1 MKDQS
6 SKIIQ
11 LAVNPETVLDAVDNL
26 SGADQVSPVQNQHA
40 RMDSPADVGKANSPT
55 EIHLEYSEGS
65 PSSKSEEIC
74 LEGSDAAPK
83 ESESLF
89 GNSETPERQENAS
102 LTVGNKPF
110 SPFNG
115 RYWIGEQIGTGGMG
129 LVHLGWDL
137 HLQRHVAIK
146 LIRQDRKDG
155 KQSLHRFLREARIA
169 SRLRHPGILGIH
181 DFSVESSGSGY
192 IIMDLITGKTMEQ
205 AICEAVDDEAKKQS
219 LLTTFLQIC
228 QAVSFAH
235 ANGVVHRDLKPA
247 NIMVG
252 DFGLATVLDWG
263 LAKVVGSNWSPSEKL
278 EDETEGA
285 ESHPIV
291 IERMSRSPESFS
303 TLFGTVMGTPY
314 YLAPEQA
321 RGEVVDYRA
330 DVFSLGGILCHLLT
344 GSPPFAGEKI
354 LDVYQKSASGDVS
367 MALERLDRC
376 GAPISIVNLA
386 KHCLEPNV
394 QNRPE
399 NASSLV
405 RVLKAYFESGQRRA
419 EEELVRFF
427 DLSLDLFCIANT
439 QGYFWKVNGD
449 FSRTLGY
456 TTKELTSSPF
466 IEFVHPEDRTD
477 TLNEI
482 MRLSRG
488 EPTIQFKN
496 RYRKKNGEY
505 IWLEWNARS
514 LKEEGMIYAVARDIT
529 ERILLEEEKELIE
542 SEYFRLSEIVQS
554 ATDAIIAK
562 DLNGVVQSW
571 NHGAEKLFGYSSS
584 EMMGKP
590 IHAIIP
596 DERMNEEDAI
606 IARIRKGE
614 KVEHFETVRIH
625 KSGQRIDISICISP
639 IHDPTGT
646 VIGASK
652 IARSLSNQRLLES
665 QLAKSRQALVEF
677 AENANIPLH
686 SVDQTGTILWANNAE
701 LSFLGYS
708 RQEYIGQPI
717 AKFHADQECISNLIG
732 MLRQGEVIY
741 HCLAKL
747 IAKDGTIKDV
757 AIYSSALQEDEDKFH
772 TRCFTIDLSHGST
785 QNMT

>member
-89 GNSETPERQENAS
+89 GNSQTPERQENAS

-263 LAKVVGSNWSPSEKL
+263 LAKVVGSKGSPSEQV
-278 EDETEGA
+278 E
-285 ESHPIV
+285 
-291 IERMSRSPESFS
+291 
-303 TLFGTVMGTPY
+303 
-314 YLAPEQA
+314 
-321 RGEVVDYRA
+321 
-330 DVFSLGGILCHLLT
+330 
-344 GSPPFAGEKI
+344 
-354 LDVYQKSASGDVS
+354 DVS
-367 MALERLDRC
+367 ISGKLQYIIWDRY
-376 GAPISIVNLA
+376 GNTLLP
-386 KHCLEPNV
+386 
-394 QNRPE
+394 
-399 NASSLV
+399 SS
-405 RVLKAYFESGQRRA
+405 
-419 EEELVRFF
+419 
-427 DLSLDLFCIANT
+427 
-439 QGYFWKVNGD
+439 
-449 FSRTLGY
+449 
-456 TTKELTSSPF
+456 
-466 IEFVHPEDRTD
+466 
-477 TLNEI
+477 
-482 MRLSRG
+482 
-488 EPTIQFKN
+488 
-496 RYRKKNGEY
+496 
-505 IWLEWNARS
+505 
-514 LKEEGMIYAVARDIT
+514 
-529 ERILLEEEKELIE
+529 
-542 SEYFRLSEIVQS
+542 
-554 ATDAIIAK
+554 
-562 DLNGVVQSW
+562 
-571 NHGAEKLFGYSSS
+571 
-584 EMMGKP
+584 
-590 IHAIIP
+590 
-596 DERMNEEDAI
+596 
-606 IARIRKGE
+606 
-614 KVEHFETVRIH
+614 
-625 KSGQRIDISICISP
+625 
-639 IHDPTGT
+639 
-646 VIGASK
+646 
-652 IARSLSNQRLLES
+652 
-665 QLAKSRQALVEF
+665 
-677 AENANIPLH
+677 
-686 SVDQTGTILWANNAE
+686 
-701 LSFLGYS
+701 
-708 RQEYIGQPI
+708 
-717 AKFHADQECISNLIG
+717 
-732 MLRQGEVIY
+732 
-741 HCLAKL
+741 
-747 IAKDGTIKDV
+747 
-757 AIYSSALQEDEDKFH
+757 
-772 TRCFTIDLSHGST
+772 
-785 QNMT
+785 